1 MNRKKYAINKT
12 NLYFIYV
19 FLAVACTIMCMLL
32 YAAFFQTMFSNIYS
46 SLMPYK
52 FLFLV
57 TVPMVFIIIFI
68 TLFLYTYKKKFR
80 LLKSIKNFRAPLMS
94 LSSASSVT
102 EAFEIITDFFISQ
115 RIADA
120 AALFY
125 KEDLLNAKSK
135 WNKISK
141 GTDGFGN
148 LPCNYNFNKCLQ
160 YFDAGRVKSGKY
172 RHRYLFLCNPRN
184 CMCISILN
192 NEYSCAI
199 LQLYSKSKKLFDSEY
214 INIIK
219 LFIDIAKPIIS
230 NNQTLN
236 ILRKKASTDILTTVY
251 NREFLNVYLEKQLKI
266 ADVSDQPVSMLI
278 IDVDNFKGI
287 NDTYG
292 HLTGDHVLTSAAN
305 IMLKC
310 VRKSDVVARYG
321 GDEFIIVLPSTGTD
335 IAYKIA
341 ERIVHEI
348 TVSAIPSID
357 NGEIPS
363 ITCSIGISTYPVHC
377 NSMEHLISTADS
389 ALYEA
394 KRCGKNCVKVYS
406 STSDTKP

>member
-1 MNRKKYAINKT
+1 
-12 NLYFIYV
+12 
-19 FLAVACTIMCMLL
+19 
-32 YAAFFQTMFSNIYS
+32 
-46 SLMPYK
+46 
-52 FLFLV
+52 
-57 TVPMVFIIIFI
+57 
-68 TLFLYTYKKKFR
+68 
-80 LLKSIKNFRAPLMS
+80 
-94 LSSASSVT
+94 
-102 EAFEIITDFFISQ
+102 
-115 RIADA
+115 
-120 AALFY
+120 
-125 KEDLLNAKSK
+125 
-135 WNKISK
+135 
-141 GTDGFGN
+141 
-148 LPCNYNFNKCLQ
+148 
-160 YFDAGRVKSGKY
+160 
-172 RHRYLFLCNPRN
+172 
-184 CMCISILN
+184 MCISILN

-348 TVSAIPSID
+348 TVSAIHSID